1 MKSAFLVL
9 KFTFLLLFSE
19 SIIEMSKERDQSIS
33 NFIRQQFY
41 GHPHGSMSNS
51 AYEALRGQVYGDP
64 YGNGNGSNYPSN
76 QENAT
81 NKPPANLSQA
91 TSKKRKMQQN
101 NTSNFPQTTSK
112 TRKIH
117 SFLRRPL
124 SSIPKTTSDEEIIIF
139 KFENFDVS
147 NINKLK
153 KSYLKSQNH
162 GFKLTFQGPNQEDT
176 DSYEIVQGKD
186 GKKRWKT
193 VPTGGKRHTRSSRKK
208 RSKRTVRK
216 QRK

>member
-9 KFTFLLLFSE
+9 KFTFLLFSE
-19 SIIEMSKERDQSIS
+19 NIIEMSKETEYDAKYYDDGYYAR
-33 NFIRQQFY
+33 
-41 GHPHGSMSNS
+41 
-51 AYEALRGQVYGDP
+51 LRNQVYGDP
-64 YGNGNGSNYPSN
+64 YGIGNGSNYPSN

-91 TSKKRKMQQN
+91 TSKKRKIQQN
-101 NTSNFPQTTSK
+101 NTSK
-112 TRKIH
+112 IRKIH
-117 SFLRRPL
+117 SFLTRSL
-124 SSIPKTTSDEEIIIF
+124 SSLPKTTTDEEVKIF
-139 KFENFDVS
+139 KFDNFDIS
-147 NINKLK
+147 NIDKLK